1 MDVAVAGLGVAG
13 AFTLNSLSSE
23 LDVVGFDK
31 REKLGYPVE
40 CGEIIP
46 TKKEIRELLPDLHDY
61 SLFDI
66 PKKFESN
73 LTRRFNFIL
82 PNGRVFDVDFE
93 MHVVNRDRMIQS
105 VAEDSGHKIQLRTRV
120 SDYKDGELT
129 LSSGERIE
137 RIKPKVIAA
146 CDGANSKIA
155 KKLGLWNYTIVP
167 AKQYLMKGVDCE
179 EDVIYMYVG
188 NDIAP
193 GGYAWIIPKGGGYA
207 NVGIGFVR
215 TRAKA
220 GDNIHKA
227 LDRFVKEYKYSSQF
241 LRNAEKVNKIGAVVP
256 VDLPLERTVYGN
268 LMLVGDS
275 ASMIISHVGAGIPTS
290 MVAGDIA
297 GKVIN
302 QFFEG
307 GKLEKFDVMWKL
319 SLYGAMERSYM
330 IKRIWDKICEDDK
343 KISRYLKFT
352 SNGDMGK
359 ILRSKVPFK
368 LKAFEYVYPFLK
380 HVF

>member
-23 LDVVGFDK
+23 LDVLGLDK

-46 TKKEIRELLPDLHDY
+46 TKKEIKELLPDLHDY

-93 MHVVNRDRMIQS
+93 MHVVNRDKMIQS
-105 VAEDSGHKIQLRTRV
+105 VAEASGHKISLKTRV

-129 LSSGERIE
+129 LNSGGDIE
-137 RIKPKVIAA
+137 NIKPKVIAA

-167 AKQYLMKGVDCE
+167 AKQYLMKGVECE

-193 GGYAWIIPKGGGYA
+193 GGYAWIIPKGNGYA
-207 NVGIGFVR
+207 NVGIGFIR
-215 TRAKA
+215 DRAKP

-227 LDRFVKEYKYSSQF
+227 LDRFVEEYEYSSQF
-241 LRNAEKVNKIGAVVP
+241 LKGAEKVKKIGAVVP

-268 LMLVGDS
+268 LMFVGDS

-319 SLYGAMERSYM
+319 SLYGAMERSFM
-330 IKRIWDKICEDDK
+330 IKRVWDRICEDDK
-343 KISRYLKFT
+343 KIARYLRFT
-352 SNGDMGK
+352 NNGDMGK

-368 LKAFEYVYPFLK
+368 LKAFDYIYPFLK
-380 HVF
+380 HIF